1 MCQVPSVCVFIYV
14 LLTHSENRRIDAY
27 TCSIFTRTCHMYL
40 LLLCRSIFFYIHM
53 YIHILYS
60 KVYRLQCHSH
70 YLHERSWLSSFPVAD
85 GAPVALPA
93 TCPYK
98 KETQSCITTTFRL
111 LPPCLC
117 ENALRVTKIAR
128 NRGGGAGGRK

>member
-1 MCQVPSVCVFIYV
+1 MHIRAVSLHAHVTCIYCYYADLYFLYTPCIFIY
-14 LLTHSENRRIDAY
+14 
-27 TCSIFTRTCHMYL
+27 
-40 LLLCRSIFFYIHM
+40 YIQRF
-53 YIHILYS
+53 IVFSAI
-60 KVYRLQCHSH
+60 VTI
-70 YLHERSWLSSFPVAD
+70 LHERSWLSSFPVAD

-128 NRGGGAGGRK
+128 NRGGGGGEEVAARDPGSCMHAVVMLAYNL